1 MKLKNYGCSI
11 FIVISIIALFLA
23 YFIPKYNIKKEDEK
37 NKLWLKEHLQ
47 NTGNSDTLQNKTKVN
62 REFYSTSDF
71 IKLIEDRSDV
81 KKAVFAPSTG
91 IVAIIIVD
99 NGSDY
104 TKMAKLYCRM
114 AVSYAV
120 GGVKGIKIIDSVGAS
135 YGNDW
140 ADGTVLAK
148 EYIN

>member
-1 MKLKNYGCSI
+1 MKSQNLGCFL
-11 FIVISIIALFLA
+11 FIAIAIIAMFLA
-23 YFIPKYNIKKEDEK
+23 YIIPKYNQKKEDEK
-37 NKLWLKEHLQ
+37 NKLWIKEHVN
-47 NTGNSDTLQNKTKVN
+47 NTIDSDTTQNKTKIN

-71 IKLIEDRSDV
+71 VKLIEERSDV

-114 AVSYAV
+114 AVSYTV

-148 EYIN
+148 EYVD